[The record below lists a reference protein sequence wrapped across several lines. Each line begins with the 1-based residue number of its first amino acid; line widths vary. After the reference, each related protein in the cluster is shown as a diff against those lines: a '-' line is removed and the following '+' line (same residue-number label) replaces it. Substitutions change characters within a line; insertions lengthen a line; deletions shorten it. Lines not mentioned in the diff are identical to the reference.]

1 MSCWA
6 SALRRFPVARRPRRG
21 QRNRARRARAEGVE
35 ATAGAAP
42 WGGYICQ
49 LVHWSKEEKLEKNW
63 CETDKKKA
71 KKKEK
76 KMRLRFDSLLHG
88 CEEKGAEE
96 KSIRER
102 RTPHE
107 KQRDW
112 HSAWVKV
119 GGGCMTW
126 KYDYYC
132 LLSKKK
138 VLVFL
143 ETGQKDLL
151 DLWSPADI

>member
-1 MSCWA
+1 
-6 SALRRFPVARRPRRG
+6 
-21 QRNRARRARAEGVE
+21 
-35 ATAGAAP
+35 
-42 WGGYICQ
+42 
-49 LVHWSKEEKLEKNW
+49 LEKNW

-107 KQRDW
+107 KQRSVSLDPLLFFFSFGGLHCRYRW
-112 HSAWVKV
+112 NDASASLWNEWIVWVENF
-119 GGGCMTW
+119 GC
-126 KYDYYC
+126 
-132 LLSKKK
+132 
-138 VLVFL
+138 V
-143 ETGQKDLL
+143 
-151 DLWSPADI
+151 